1 MKEYQFVVI
10 SAEHGHTIVHKGPQ
24 SDKQIVLLMHDEHFD
39 VITKLPGFFNS
50 VYFCLQCEK
59 AYAVE
64 DYSHHVLFAYMCS
77 HQQLKNI

>member
-1 MKEYQFVVI
+1 MKEYQFVVV

-39 VITKLPGFFNS
+39 VITKLPGFFNC